1 MGCLIYLV
9 GASGVGKDTLLDAA
23 RQRYPEWLVAH
34 RYVTRESGDS
44 ENSVSLTPEEFMARW
59 RAGLFALSW
68 EAHGLHYGLGI
79 ELDAW
84 LARDRVVLVNGSRRA
99 LASARERFGAAL
111 SPVVMTASDEVLRA
125 RLRRRGREDEAQIE
139 ARLARH
145 RELRDALPEVPRLDN
160 GGPLDATLA
169 ALERLVDG
177 EVMA

>member
-1 MGCLIYLV
+1 MARLIYLV
-9 GASGVGKDTLLDAA
+9 GASGVGKDTLLAAA

-34 RYVTRESGDS
+34 RYVTRQSGDS
-44 ENSVSLTPEEFMARW
+44 ENSIALSPEEFMARQ
-59 RAGLFALSW
+59 RAGLFAMSW

-79 ELDAW
+79 ELEAW

-99 LASARERFGAAL
+99 LPLASERFGAQLA
-111 SPVVMTASDEVLRA
+111 PVVMTASDEVLGA

-145 RELRDALPEVPRLDN
+145 RELRDALPEVSRLDN
-160 GGPLDATLA
+160 GGSLDATLN

-177 EVMA
+177 EVVA

>member
-9 GASGVGKDTLLDAA
+9 GASGVGKDTLLAAA

-34 RYVTRESGDS
+34 RYVTRDSGAS
-44 ENSVSLTPEEFMARW
+44 ENSVSLTTAEFLARR

-79 ELDAW
+79 ELNAW

-99 LASARERFGAAL
+99 LPSARARFGAAL
-111 SPVVMTASDEVLRA
+111 TPVVMTASDEVLRA
-125 RLRRRGREDEAQIE
+125 RLRRRGREDEAEVE
-139 ARLARH
+139 ARLVRH

-160 GGPLDATLA
+160 GGPLDLTLA

-177 EVMA
+177 ELMA